1 MVTFATTKTRHDA
14 MQTAHRTIL
23 AIGSNHEP
31 ETNISLALSRL
42 EEIVP
47 DMRQS
52 RTLQTEAL
60 DGATGTFCN
69 MMLSGHTALTL
80 EELTKATKEIERLC
94 GRKHGGEEVSMD
106 IDIMDYDGQRLHQ
119 ADWQRNYIKTLIKE
133 V

>member
-1 MVTFATTKTRHDA
+1 
-14 MQTAHRTIL
+14 MQTVHKTIM

-31 ETNISLALSRL
+31 ETNISQALGL
-42 EEIVP
+42 LKKIVT

-69 MMLSGHTALTL
+69 MMLSGYTALSL
-80 EELTKATKEIERLC
+80 EELTVKTKEIERLC
-94 GRKHGGEEVSMD
+94 GRKRGSGCDGTVSMD
-106 IDIMDYDGQRLHQ
+106 IDIMDYDGQKRHPN
-119 ADWQRNYIKTLIKE
+119 DWQRDYIKTLIKE